1 MAAYYAPKEA
11 LKSKVGPHHFVCSVR
26 PGRPAR
32 PNAVGFRRKAVHTKA
47 RRERSTASELSNQGD
62 VHGSEVLDGVSS
74 NIMCGFQVLQ
84 FKEMLRNNHMR
95 ALLAI
100 IIPRTPGVVAQRKA
114 EDSWGV
120 LPAESSQNLKR
131 LILQRRIIFH
141 GSTFRFHVN

>member
-100 IIPRTPGVVAQRKA
+100 IIWPSSSPERLVLWHSEKLKTHGVSCLQSLPRT
-114 EDSWGV
+114 
-120 LPAESSQNLKR
+120 
-131 LILQRRIIFH
+131 
-141 GSTFRFHVN
+141 